1 MKRYSLIVALFL
13 MGMISFA
20 QDIDKAKMNKDLK
33 VAQTVLNSLVND
45 NRSAN
50 WGNNNEEQAQYIEDY
65 GVILTMPRNRAFAFT
80 IAPEMPPMP
89 DFSNAIARSF
99 EVIEDIRIDIE
110 DEELDEETRAEI
122 EAERAERRAELAE
135 RQAELER
142 RAEIAMERAQVKIL
156 QMDSMRNEKIA
167 ENKEQ
172 VIEFLLDYGQL
183 ISQLKDSDKILVME
197 KGQDM
202 RFYRNA
208 QGVEAVKS
216 NRLSIEAKVSDL
228 RAFQKGKIDRE
239 EAKSR
244 IVINQK
250 AEVKPLAKD
259 LTLLQTI
266 MRRLYAKDLSDTY
279 YLNSRMPYDQ
289 IEGLGVIFYMD
300 MVSSI
305 RSGSDF
311 WNVPTQDREDL
322 IQEERDELI
331 KSLYPQFEEE
341 LIDNILEYGKNVNSL
356 ADDEQLIFKVGITK
370 CTDCGIPETLEL
382 QVKGKTLKDLK
393 SGKINQNQALNDLK
407 VIKGALQ

>member
-142 RAEIAMERAQVKIL
+142 RAEIAMERAQVKIM

-322 IQEERDELI
+322 TQEERDELI
-331 KSLYPQFEEE
+331 KSLYPRFEEE

-407 VIKGALQ
+407 VVKGALQ